1 MTDTPKLTKR
11 LSVAASYVRRG
22 VFLADIGTDHAY
34 IPIYLLKSGKIRG
47 AVASDINEGPLM
59 RAKANLLRYKAE
71 EGITLNLSNGLYG
84 IERFSPDDI
93 LILGMGGE
101 LIRDIISRAEFTKN
115 SGVRLILQP
124 MTHPEILR
132 GFLSQNGY
140 SITDEAIIE
149 EDKIYQIMVATYT
162 GEVYS
167 LSPMEL
173 HFGALNLRE
182 RSPALLALLRRQKE
196 ILMARQAGRKASLT
210 PDSDPYEDSLLEEI
224 DKKIGELTTKN
235 T

>member
-1 MTDTPKLTKR
+1 
-11 LSVAASYVRRG
+11 
-22 VFLADIGTDHAY
+22 
-34 IPIYLLKSGKIRG
+34 
-47 AVASDINEGPLM
+47 M